1 MAVEGTD
8 RTDRADKLT
17 KAEIIE
23 SIDAEL
29 LNCERCSTALKY
41 RSFKDRPPKL
51 VCPRCG
57 YQTASVSKKNIHR
70 ILDLFFDQVKG
81 GIIGQRAVELR
92 GFGTFELKPRKGR
105 VARNP
110 RTGERVEVE
119 NHGVASFRPG
129 RELKERA
136 WSSQV

>member
-1 MAVEGTD
+1 MAVE
-8 RTDRADKLT
+8 RTDKAESTDSAERPDRAEKLT

-23 SIDAEL
+23 SIYAEV
-29 LNCERCSTALKY
+29 
-41 RSFKDRPPKL
+41 P
-51 VCPRCG
+51 
-57 YQTASVSKKNIHR
+57 VSKKNIHR
-70 ILDLFFDQVKG
+70 ILDLFFDQVKA

-136 WSSQV
+136 WSSRV

>member
-1 MAVEGTD
+1 MSAG
-8 RTDRADKLT
+8 KLT

-23 SIDAEL
+23 NIYA
-29 LNCERCSTALKY
+29 NV
-41 RSFKDRPPKL
+41 P
-51 VCPRCG
+51 
-57 YQTASVSKKNIHR
+57 VSKKNIHS
-70 ILDLFFDQVKG
+70 ILDLFFEEVKTG
-81 GIIGQRAVELR
+81 VIGNRIVELR

-110 RTGERVEVE
+110 RTGERVQVE

-136 WSSQV
+136 WSSR

>member
-1 MAVEGTD
+1 MPVEGTD
-8 RTDRADKLT
+8 RTDRTDKADRTDKLT

-23 SIDAEL
+23 SIYAEV
-29 LNCERCSTALKY
+29 
-41 RSFKDRPPKL
+41 P
-51 VCPRCG
+51 
-57 YQTASVSKKNIHR
+57 VSKKNIHR

>member
-1 MAVEGTD
+1 MAVE
-8 RTDRADKLT
+8 RTDSAERPDRAEKLT

-23 SIDAEL
+23 SIYAEV
-29 LNCERCSTALKY
+29 
-41 RSFKDRPPKL
+41 P
-51 VCPRCG
+51 
-57 YQTASVSKKNIHR
+57 VSKKNIHR
-70 ILDLFFDQVKG
+70 ILDLFFDQVKA

-136 WSSQV
+136 WSSRV

>member
-1 MAVEGTD
+1 MSTS
-8 RTDRADKLT
+8 KLT

-23 SIDAEL
+23 NIYA
-29 LNCERCSTALKY
+29 NV
-41 RSFKDRPPKL
+41 P
-51 VCPRCG
+51 
-57 YQTASVSKKNIHR
+57 VSKKNIHN
-70 ILDLFFDQVKG
+70 ILDLFFEEVKTG
-81 GIIGQRAVELR
+81 VIGNRIVELR

-110 RTGERVEVE
+110 RTGDRVQVE

-136 WSSQV
+136 WSSS

>member
-1 MAVEGTD
+1 MSTS
-8 RTDRADKLT
+8 KLT

-23 SIDAEL
+23 NIYA
-29 LNCERCSTALKY
+29 NV
-41 RSFKDRPPKL
+41 P
-51 VCPRCG
+51 
-57 YQTASVSKKNIHR
+57 VSKKNIHN
-70 ILDLFFDQVKG
+70 ILDLFFAEVKTG
-81 GIIGQRAVELR
+81 VIGNRIVELR

-110 RTGERVEVE
+110 RTGDRVQVE

-136 WSSQV
+136 WSSS